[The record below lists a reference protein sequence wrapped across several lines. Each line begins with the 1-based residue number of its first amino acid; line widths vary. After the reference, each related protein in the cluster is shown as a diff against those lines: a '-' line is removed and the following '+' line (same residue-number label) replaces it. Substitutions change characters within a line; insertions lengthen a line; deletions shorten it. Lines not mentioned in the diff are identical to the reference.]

1 MSAAPGAAQA
11 GPVSDGSGT
20 GGAGASG
27 AVDAGPRAPAAKID
41 TLREAVDALLAD
53 VTKQPW
59 AYDFF
64 ALMRRLDALH
74 PGAPRTGCALRPGQE
89 PWRLTQVP
97 ELDFAPAAIAAL
109 ERPVAAPPR
118 LGVRFLGLLGPQG
131 PMPLHF
137 TEYVR
142 DRLQHHGD
150 RALAHF
156 LDLFHHR
163 LLSLFYRAWAQAQ
176 PVVHRDRPQD
186 NRYAAWLR
194 AAAGLPPRSRGVL
207 PPDALVFQA
216 GLLSS
221 RSRHPEAMLK
231 VLRSYFGLPIAFES
245 NVGEWLEIEP
255 TDRSRLGF
263 ARNRPERSVQPETRL
278 GRSANAGGKVWDR
291 QYRFRLHLGPLT
303 AAQYLAFLPDGQA
316 WPALQ
321 EWVRLLAGPTLR
333 WDAQL
338 VLAANARPE
347 PRLGRVVQLGLTAWL
362 GRGVAR
368 RHPARQHLRLRPK
381 PVLSSRQAGGPD
393 A

>member
-1 MSAAPGAAQA
+1 VAGARRLGADRMTTPAGAVQTQPAQGAAA
-11 GPVSDGSGT
+11 GGEDVAAAMVS
-20 GGAGASG
+20 
-27 AVDAGPRAPAAKID
+27 
-41 TLREAVDALLAD
+41 LDALVAD
-53 VTKQPW
+53 VARQPW

-64 ALMRRLDALH
+64 ALMRWLDTLH
-74 PGAPRTGCALRPGQE
+74 PRAPRTGCALRPGQE

-109 ERPVAAPPR
+109 ERPVAGPPR
-118 LGVRFLGLLGPQG
+118 LGVRFFGLLGPQG

-142 DRLQHHGD
+142 DRVQHHGD

-163 LLSLFYRAWAQAQ
+163 LLSLFHRAWAQAQ

-186 NRYAAWLR
+186 DRYAAWLR
-194 AAAGLPPRSRGVL
+194 AAAGLPAGGAGVL
-207 PPDALVFQA
+207 PPDALTFQA
-216 GLLSS
+216 GLLAS

-231 VLRSYFGLPIAFES
+231 VLRLYFGLPIVFES

-263 ARNRPERSVQPETRL
+263 ARNRTERSAQPEARL
-278 GRSANAGGKVWDR
+278 GRSANAGCRVWDR

-303 AAQYLAFLPDGQA
+303 VLQYRAFLPGGRA
-316 WPALQ
+316 WQALQ
-321 EWVRLLAGPTLR
+321 EWVRLLAGPALR

-338 VLAANARPE
+338 VLAVSERPQ

-362 GRGVAR
+362 GRGAAR
-368 RHPARQHLRLRPK
+368 RHPTKQHLRLRPK
-381 PVLSSRQAGGPD
+381 PVSLLLHGGGPD